1 LRLAPNAV
9 RIGPHFQKLAEWK
22 AHAMYHPTTRV
33 LTVLELLQTYGQLS
47 SAELARR
54 LEVTP
59 RSVRRYIMMLQDLGI
74 PIESERGRHGG
85 YRLRPGY
92 KLPPLMFTN
101 NEAMAVTLGLLN
113 VDRLGLVVDE
123 PAIEGALAKIGRV
136 LPDSVQ
142 DQVRSIQEATFID
155 DVPGKNQTAADT
167 IIKLSQAVQQQRQI
181 WIRYI
186 TSHRESTRT
195 IDPYGLIL
203 RDGAWYVVG
212 WCHLRVA
219 IRVFRL
225 DRIST
230 FRVLSRRFTRPAEFD
245 ARETVLKLLSQ
256 RFEVPQVELLLDT
269 TIDEAREWISIVSA
283 TLHQEPDGVVMTC
296 DTSSLEW
303 LAMFV
308 LSMPWKV
315 TVRKPVELM
324 DALRSLSARM
334 AAISYE
340 LATSEREGVPAR
352 ER

>member
-1 LRLAPNAV
+1 
-9 RIGPHFQKLAEWK
+9 
-22 AHAMYHPTTRV
+22 MYQPTTRV

-47 SAELARR
+47 SAELSRR

-101 NEAMAVTLGLLN
+101 SEAMAVTLGLLN

-142 DQVRSIQEATFID
+142 EQVRSIQDATFID
-155 DVPGKNQTAADT
+155 DVPRQSRTAADT
-167 IIKLSQAVQQQRQI
+167 VIGLSQAVQQQRQV
-181 WIRYI
+181 WIRYV
-186 TSHRESTRT
+186 TPYRETTRT
-195 IDPYGLIL
+195 LDPYGLIL
-203 RDGAWYVVG
+203 RDGAWYAVG
-212 WCHLRVA
+212 WCHLREA

-225 DRIST
+225 DRIAT
-230 FRVLSRRFTRPAEFD
+230 YRVLSRKFGRPAEFD
-245 ARETVLKLLSQ
+245 AREAVLKLLNQ
-256 RFEVPQVELLLDT
+256 RFEEPQVELLLET
-269 TIDEAREWISIVSA
+269 TIDLAREWVSVVSA
-283 TLHQEPDGVVMTC
+283 TLEQDGDRVVMTC
-296 DTSSLEW
+296 DTRSLEW

-308 LSMPWKV
+308 TSMPWKV
-315 TVRKPVELM
+315 TVRRPPELM
-324 DALRSLSARM
+324 AVLRSLSSRI

-340 LATSEREGVPAR
+340 SADSEREGVPDC

>member
-1 LRLAPNAV
+1 
-9 RIGPHFQKLAEWK
+9 
-22 AHAMYHPTTRV
+22 
-33 LTVLELLQTYGQLS
+33 LS
-47 SAELARR
+47 RR
-54 LEVTP
+54 LEVTQ

-113 VDRLGLVVDE
+113 VDRLGVVVDE

-142 DQVRSIQEATFID
+142 EQVRSIQDATFID
-155 DVPGKNQTAADT
+155 DVQSQHRTAADT
-167 IIKLSQAVQQQRQI
+167 VIGLSQAVQQQRRV
-181 WIRYI
+181 WIRYL
-186 TSHRESTRT
+186 TPSQESSRT
-195 IDPYGLIL
+195 LDPYGLIL

-212 WCHLRVA
+212 WCHLRDA

-230 FRVLSRRFTRPAEFD
+230 FRVLSHRFNRPAEFD
-245 ARETVLKLLSQ
+245 ARDTVLKLLNQ
-256 RFEVPQVELLLDT
+256 RFEEPQVELLLET
-269 TIDEAREWISIVSA
+269 TLVQAREWVSIISAS
-283 TLHQEPDGVVMTC
+283 LQQERDGVVMTC

-308 LSMPWKV
+308 ASMPWKV
-315 TVRKPVELM
+315 TVRRPAELM
-324 DALRSLSARM
+324 DVLQSLSARI
-334 AAISYE
+334 ATISYE
-340 LATSEREGVPAR
+340 PADSEREGVPDR
-352 ER
+352 ERGRSSSVS